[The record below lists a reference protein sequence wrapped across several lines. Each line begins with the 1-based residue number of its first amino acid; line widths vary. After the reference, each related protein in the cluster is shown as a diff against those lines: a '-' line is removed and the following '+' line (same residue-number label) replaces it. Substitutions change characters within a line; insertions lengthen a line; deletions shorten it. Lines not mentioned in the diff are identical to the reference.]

1 MNICILEEKRKDE
14 RRAPIVPKDI
24 IKLKKKYPKWKFYI
38 EPSVRR
44 IFSDK
49 EYYASGCKKYNS
61 QKIDLFLSVKE
72 TSIQKVKKNQNYL
85 MFSHTIKGQKQ
96 NLPLLKKIL
105 KNDCSLIDYEL
116 FKTKENRREIGF
128 GWHAGIIGC
137 YLTLSKNY

>member
-72 TSIQKVKKNQNYL
+72 I
-85 MFSHTIKGQKQ
+85 
-96 NLPLLKKIL
+96 
-105 KNDCSLIDYEL
+105 
-116 FKTKENRREIGF
+116 
-128 GWHAGIIGC
+128 
-137 YLTLSKNY
+137 